1 MEWVSIGPSR
11 VKLQTWVDL
20 LTAVDQ
26 GLLNETTYCELKKDL
41 PPSSQNVEVSRD
53 LAALS
58 VSGGV
63 LVVGVQDGGKQKA
76 GEVVGVEDPQSRLTR
91 LVDLV
96 NAVVQPSLVCD
107 AWVLEDPD
115 DSERGCVI
123 CAIPPSAVAPHRV
136 DDRYWG
142 RSAEGKRVL
151 SDPEVADL
159 FAKRRNRD
167 DDFFGQLLG
176 LAGDFDP
183 LPVAS
188 RSHGH
193 FYLAAMPMQP
203 SLATTPPWDH
213 TEHPLFLINRAGMPR
228 HGSGWPD
235 LASLQFS
242 PAHPSGILATSYSP
256 DDAERDEEYLLK
268 LLVRDDGAVHFVSGA
283 GTVTYDRGSSG
294 GPVTCVP
301 LTMQLV
307 LADEFVRVVAQI
319 ATEMGLAC
327 GWRLGARVTST
338 LGAVTLD
345 SLSVMR
351 LGRVARYAESEFVR
365 IVDVAPSQL
374 KAPPSVV
381 EDLMG
386 PLARGLGEQKRLF
399 PYEDPSELLR
409 R

>member
-1 MEWVSIGPSR
+1 
-11 VKLQTWVDL
+11 
-20 LTAVDQ
+20 
-26 GLLNETTYCELKKDL
+26 LKKDL
-41 PPSSQNVEVSRD
+41 PPNSQNVEVSRD

-58 VSGGV
+58 ISGGV
-63 LVVGVQDGGKQKA
+63 LVVGVRDGGMQKA

-91 LVDLV
+91 LVDLA

-107 AWVLEDPD
+107 ASVLEDPD
-115 DSERGCVI
+115 DNERGCVI
-123 CAIPPSAVAPHRV
+123 CVIPPSAVAPHRV

-159 FAKRRNRD
+159 FAKRRHRD
-167 DDFFGQLLG
+167 DDFLEQLLG

-183 LPVAS
+183 LPVTS
-188 RSHGH
+188 RGHGH
-193 FYLAAMPMQP
+193 FYLAATPMQP
-203 SLATTPPWDH
+203 SLATSPPWDH

-242 PAHPSGILATSYSP
+242 PAHPSGILATSYSS

-268 LLVRDDGAVHFVSGA
+268 LLVRDDGAAHFVSGA
-283 GTVTYDRGSSG
+283 GTVTYDRGSTG

-307 LADEFVRVVAQI
+307 LADFAVVFFANATRVTGRLSFVRVVAQI
-319 ATEMGLAC
+319 ATGIGLAC
-327 GWRLGARVTST
+327 GWRLGARVTGT

-351 LGRVARYAESEFVR
+351 LSRAARYAESEFVR
-365 IVDVAPSQL
+365 IVDVAPSRL
-374 KAPPSVV
+374 NAPPSVV

-399 PYEDPSELLR
+399 PYEDPSELFR